1 MLSVSRVALAF
12 SKTTGAAPTAAWRM
26 TVSWG
31 TNSATRR
38 NFSWNSLLA
47 IRPLGSS
54 PRVEP
59 SMNSGASLR
68 ALASAVTLRYLS
80 PSGVTAMPFNASRV
94 SSAWR
99 ASSRLTFWLR
109 ENESEVAGRPA
120 GRRTVRPDQRSSI
133 SSAESTVMSPN
144 LMGPMVVSW
153 RGTGKGSA
161 VGTGASG
168 CAAGLAGDRSRAR
181 KKVARPRVTRRLG
194 ESMKGTAVK
203 FIRGR
208 QGVNLS
214 CSNFWGSLMTACR
227 RCKFPV
233 RVCWLPP
240 EWA

>member
-1 MLSVSRVALAF
+1 MLSVRRVELAF

-47 IRPLGSS
+47 IRPLGGS

-68 ALASAVTLRYLS
+68 ALASAVTLRNFS

-144 LMGPMVVSW
+144 LMGPTVVS
-153 RGTGKGSA
+153 GAVAGKGSA
-161 VGTGASG
+161 AVAGGSD
-168 CAAGLAGDRSRAR
+168 CAAVPAADRTRASSA
-181 KKVARPRVTRRLG
+181 VNRPRVTRRG
-194 ESMKGTAVK
+194 DEGMKGAAVK
-203 FIRGR
+203 FIRRAAGR
-208 QGVNLS
+208 KANLPR
-214 CSNFWGSLMTACR
+214 FLR
-227 RCKFPV
+227 
-233 RVCWLPP
+233 
-240 EWA
+240 